1 MSDLILKE
9 IYFKY
14 ERKNLTDNEIK
25 KYKMTEREVFQKYD
39 NLSEHEL
46 NNQNDKEVSVRIN
59 VITSVTVNCTGEKN
73 RAKKKKKKR
82 WIQKKIRVYKIWYNG
97 TQWILN
103 QIKNRK
109 NICKRKILEEHYVQ
123 IYEIDPSFHKNCQEK
138 IKVDKNG
145 HADTDLNSENKRQEA
160 LEKKNSIVK
169 LLELIL
175 IKKLCFLWNL

>member
-59 VITSVTVNCTGEKN
+59 VITSVTVNCTGEKM
-73 RAKKKKKKR
+73 RAKKKKKKGEFKR
-82 WIQKKIRVYKIWYNG
+82 KLGFTKFDIMVLSEYSIKSKIGKIFVNEKY
-97 TQWILN
+97 L
-103 QIKNRK
+103 K
-109 NICKRKILEEHYVQ
+109 NIMSKFMKLILLF
-123 IYEIDPSFHKNCQEK
+123 I
-138 IKVDKNG
+138 
-145 HADTDLNSENKRQEA
+145 R
-160 LEKKNSIVK
+160 IVK
-169 LLELIL
+169 
-175 IKKLCFLWNL
+175 KK

>member
-59 VITSVTVNCTGEKN
+59 VITSVTVNCTGEKK
-73 RAKKKKKKR
+73 RAKKKKKKKGEFKR
-82 WIQKKIRVYKIWYNG
+82 KLGFTKFDIMVLSEYSIKSKIGKIFVNEKY
-97 TQWILN
+97 L
-103 QIKNRK
+103 K
-109 NICKRKILEEHYVQ
+109 NIMSKFMKLILLF
-123 IYEIDPSFHKNCQEK
+123 I
-138 IKVDKNG
+138 
-145 HADTDLNSENKRQEA
+145 R
-160 LEKKNSIVK
+160 IVK
-169 LLELIL
+169 
-175 IKKLCFLWNL
+175 KK

>member
-59 VITSVTVNCTGEKN
+59 VITSVTVNCTGEKK
-73 RAKKKKKKR
+73 RAKKKKKK
-82 WIQKKIRVYKIWYNG
+82 
-97 TQWILN
+97 
-103 QIKNRK
+103 
-109 NICKRKILEEHYVQ
+109 
-123 IYEIDPSFHKNCQEK
+123 
-138 IKVDKNG
+138 KVNTK
-145 HADTDLNSENKRQEA
+145 EN
-160 LEKKNSIVK
+160 
-169 LLELIL
+169 
-175 IKKLCFLWNL
+175 

>member
-59 VITSVTVNCTGEKN
+59 VITSVTVNCTGEKK
-73 RAKKKKKKR
+73 RAKKKKKKKGE
-82 WIQKKIRVYKIWYNG
+82 IKIKLGFTKFDIMVLSEYSIKSKIGKIFVNEKY
-97 TQWILN
+97 L
-103 QIKNRK
+103 K
-109 NICKRKILEEHYVQ
+109 NIMSKFMKLILLF
-123 IYEIDPSFHKNCQEK
+123 I
-138 IKVDKNG
+138 
-145 HADTDLNSENKRQEA
+145 R
-160 LEKKNSIVK
+160 IVK
-169 LLELIL
+169 
-175 IKKLCFLWNL
+175 KK

>member
-59 VITSVTVNCTGEKN
+59 VITSVTVNCTGEKK
-73 RAKKKKKKR
+73 RAKKKKKKGEFKR
-82 WIQKKIRVYKIWYNG
+82 KLGFTKFYIMVLSEYSIKSKIGKIFVNEKY
-97 TQWILN
+97 L
-103 QIKNRK
+103 K
-109 NICKRKILEEHYVQ
+109 NIMSKFMKLILLF
-123 IYEIDPSFHKNCQEK
+123 I
-138 IKVDKNG
+138 
-145 HADTDLNSENKRQEA
+145 R
-160 LEKKNSIVK
+160 IVK
-169 LLELIL
+169 
-175 IKKLCFLWNL
+175 KK

>member
-59 VITSVTVNCTGEKN
+59 VITSVTVNCTGEKK
-73 RAKKKKKKR
+73 RAKKKKKKGEFKR
-82 WIQKKIRVYKIWYNG
+82 KLGFTKFDIMVLSEYSIKSKIGKIFVNEKY
-97 TQWILN
+97 L
-103 QIKNRK
+103 K
-109 NICKRKILEEHYVQ
+109 NIMSKFMKLILLF
-123 IYEIDPSFHKNCQEK
+123 I
-138 IKVDKNG
+138 
-145 HADTDLNSENKRQEA
+145 R
-160 LEKKNSIVK
+160 IVK
-169 LLELIL
+169 
-175 IKKLCFLWNL
+175 KK